1 MAIPKARIFTG
12 FFAILFLVTSSS
24 IAILFILSNIESKDN
39 QSNSSNS
46 STSNSSSLDG
56 QKLSGFT
63 PIASVTKLQYVD
75 LKVGTGAAVKPDTTI
90 SATYT
95 GAIASTG
102 IIFQST
108 STPISFSLK
117 GVILGWQEG
126 IPGMKVGGTRELII
140 PANLAYGANPPSGSN
155 IPTNAALVF
164 DVTVTSAS
172 GS

>member
-24 IAILFILSNIESKDN
+24 LAVVFIIASIQSKDN
-39 QSNSSNS
+39 QSNSSNP
-46 STSNSSSLDG
+46 STANSSSLEG

-63 PIASVTKLQYVD
+63 PIPTVTQLQAVNI
-75 LKVGTGAAVKPDTTI
+75 KVGTGATIKPGATI

-108 STPISFSLK
+108 STPVSFSLNN
-117 GVILGWQEG
+117 VIIGWREG

-140 PANLAYGANPPSGSN
+140 PASLAYGANPPSGSN
-155 IPTNAALVF
+155 IPANAALVF

>member
-12 FFAILFLVTSSS
+12 FFAVLFLVTSSS
-24 IAILFILSNIESKDN
+24 LAVVFIISNIQSKNN

-46 STSNSSSLDG
+46 STASSSLDG
-56 QKLSGFT
+56 QKLAGFT
-63 PIASVTKLQYVD
+63 PMPTVTQLQTVD
-75 LKVGTGAAVKPDTTI
+75 IKVGTGATIKPGATI

-108 STPISFSLK
+108 STPVSFKLSDVL
-117 GVILGWQEG
+117 VGWQEG
-126 IPGMKVGGTRELII
+126 IPGMKVGGTRQLII
-140 PANLAYGANPPSGSN
+140 PASLAYGANPPSGSN
-155 IPTNAALVF
+155 IPANAALVF
-164 DVTVTSAS
+164 DVTVTSVS